1 MPLSKPSPL
10 KIGLLSFNHR
20 LLLIVRKKQADQM
33 QRNFKS
39 VVVSTITVF
48 IVMVLASIKPLE
60 WSSYLLHQLGTLIFL
75 GLMLLAYHYC
85 HISSRSYVLA
95 AMFLFIHIIGA
106 RYLYSYVPYD
116 DWTQLIFG
124 ISLNDLFG
132 WQRNMY
138 DRLVHFSYG
147 LLLFSAMVESSRF
160 IFKIS
165 SIKLLIAIALMI
177 NMSSS
182 LLYELLEWGIATT
195 LSPEAAE
202 AYNGQQG
209 DAWDA
214 HKDMALALLGAMISA
229 SIMLTHR
236 NKVKIQ

>member
-1 MPLSKPSPL
+1 
-10 KIGLLSFNHR
+10 
-20 LLLIVRKKQADQM
+20 M

-39 VVVSTITVF
+39 VVVSTIAVF
-48 IVMVLASIKPLE
+48 IVMVLASIGPLE

-75 GLMLLAYHYC
+75 GLMLLAYHYW

-95 AMFLFIHIIGA
+95 SIFLFIHIIGA

-116 DWTQLIFG
+116 EWTQLMFG
-124 ISLNDLFG
+124 VSLNDLFG

-147 LLLFSAMVESSRF
+147 LLLFSAMVESSKSL
-160 IFKIS
+160 FKIQ
-165 SIKLLIAIALMI
+165 SIKLLVAIALMV

-209 DAWDA
+209 DIWDA
-214 HKDMALALLGAMISA
+214 HKDMALALLGGLIATAMVFFQTRHKRMI
-229 SIMLTHR
+229 
-236 NKVKIQ
+236 VE